1 MPNDV
6 IDVLVLTLPRIRT
19 SPLLQRKRDNR
30 DNDAVEEDLAGK
42 KKKKPAYAHSLC
54 ICSK

>member
-42 KKKKPAYAHSLC
+42 KKKKAS
-54 ICSK
+54 ICTQFMYM